1 MLGTPGAE
9 LGAHKILGRVFEFL
23 NHRRKFFARILKILN
38 HSKKRF
44 QIPGFRPKIPALKH
58 RAEFETR
65 LPGGPRVSLYFERF
79 LMHLGRTWCDD
90 RRTWCDHLLASIIKQ
105 RNRQLRRRA
114 KSHFSQNYDPCTDI
128 ITRNAPDCKFA
139 PNLPRR

>member
-44 QIPGFRPKIPALKH
+44 QIPGFRPKIPALNPLMTSNFTMENL
-58 RAEFETR
+58 EFR
-65 LPGGPRVSLYFERF
+65 KIF
-79 LMHLGRTWCDD
+79 
-90 RRTWCDHLLASIIKQ
+90 
-105 RNRQLRRRA
+105 
-114 KSHFSQNYDPCTDI
+114 KS
-128 ITRNAPDCKFA
+128 K
-139 PNLPRR
+139 